1 MLQFYQNINISDY
14 EKCFSK
20 ECHHC
25 NSTPTNLY
33 NTFDYKLKKVYKMCI
48 LCNMIFN
55 FKKEYT
61 NKLFFVKSKLTQKK
75 INKKSM
81 KFYDKNSYM
90 ILPID
95 LDKNCKLIKLSPFL
109 LFEIIIEHPEYF
121 TNYKIMFNN
130 NAIIKKTMS
139 NIFIDDCVDD
149 DTISKY
155 DVSYYSLNV
164 YKFDDLEIKFI
175 NEFNKHK
182 LTLSQSFK
190 KSIAD
195 KLKDI

>member
-1 MLQFYQNINISDY
+1 MKENLSML
-14 EKCFSK
+14 
-20 ECHHC
+20 
-25 NSTPTNLY
+25 
-33 NTFDYKLKKVYKMCI
+33 
-48 LCNMIFN
+48 
-55 FKKEYT
+55 
-61 NKLFFVKSKLTQKK
+61 
-75 INKKSM
+75 
-81 KFYDKNSYM
+81 
-90 ILPID
+90 
-95 LDKNCKLIKLSPFL
+95 
-109 LFEIIIEHPEYF
+109 
-121 TNYKIMFNN
+121 
-130 NAIIKKTMS
+130 
-139 NIFIDDCVDD
+139 NIFIDDCVND